1 MIRIEAFILLGF
13 LLGVAAVLAVQWI
26 YRKVHAVRER
36 RMVER
41 ARREALK
48 VRIDQAPTSELL
60 DEIATRDDLTESRS
74 SWEIDESPR
83 PLVRDKTGRMQPATS
98 RSIFRK

>member
-13 LLGVAAVLAVQWI
+13 LLGVATVLAVQWI
-26 YRKVHAVRER
+26 YRKVHAARER

-60 DEIATRDDLTESRS
+60 DEISTREDLTESRT
-74 SWEIDESPR
+74 SWNLSEKEFVTRMPR
-83 PLVRDKTGRMQPATS
+83 
-98 RSIFRK
+98 RK